1 MISGA
6 GLRDL
11 RTRLLGAYN
20 GLPAGQKPNMA
31 VALEVVGALAVVAD
45 VIETFEVTT
54 VMQAERR
61 ASFDHDSASRS
72 RGTGGL

>member
-1 MISGA
+1 
-6 GLRDL
+6 
-11 RTRLLGAYN
+11 
-20 GLPAGQKPNMA
+20 
-31 VALEVVGALAVVAD
+31 
-45 VIETFEVTT
+45 VTT